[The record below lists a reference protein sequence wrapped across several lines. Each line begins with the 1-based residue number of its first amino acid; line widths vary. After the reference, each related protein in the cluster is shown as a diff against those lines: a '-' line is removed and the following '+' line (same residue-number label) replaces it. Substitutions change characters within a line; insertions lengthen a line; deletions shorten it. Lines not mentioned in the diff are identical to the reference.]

1 MTDKFNF
8 ALALLVIT
16 AIGLIDIFVIKESR
30 PDPQSMVWI
39 DAGSHPA
46 TSAEG
51 PLNEGLSGSVE
62 LYGFWI
68 DEDEVSHGNYQ
79 QFIADTGHVIFA
91 EKTTA
96 AGGFKL
102 GDRLTR
108 ERLAEDKAWRHLQGT
123 DADAQTRQ
131 EVYATYEDAQAYC
144 NWLNKDLPTEA
155 QFGFAARGDGA
166 DEVYNWSSGPKRL
179 TGFRCVTNPTALQR
193 IFE

>member
-96 AGGFKL
+96 AGGL
-102 GDRLTR
+102 S
-108 ERLAEDKAWRHLQGT
+108 LAT
-123 DADAQTRQ
+123 DSLRRDWLKIRPGAICRRQ
-131 EVYATYEDAQAYC
+131 M
-144 NWLNKDLPTEA
+144 PMPRP
-155 QFGFAARGDGA
+155 G
-166 DEVYNWSSGPKRL
+166 KRSM
-179 TGFRCVTNPTALQR
+179 
-193 IFE
+193 